1 MHLPG
6 VIVRGHASWQ
16 EIKESEQILGV
27 LGEQHGL
34 RISAVFHIYVVGHI
48 ACYMRNLWVGRNWI
62 VSVCAEIWI

>member
-48 ACYMRNLWVGRNWI
+48 AC
-62 VSVCAEIWI
+62 